1 MLINVSEL
9 FSCQGKVK
17 TYTQSLEMEQFQG
30 PAGCYE
36 IVKKEPVVLQITHL
50 KERKLKV
57 QGEENL
63 TLLMPCDRCLTLVQM
78 PFHLLIDE
86 ELDMNQSHEERVEAL
101 DEQPYISGYDLDV
114 DQLIKSLLIT
124 ELPMKVLCK
133 EDCKGLCDQCG
144 KNRNLGVCGCEN
156 RPSDPRMAAIQDI
169 FKQFKEV

>member
-1 MLINVSEL
+1 MLINLSEL
-9 FSCQGKVK
+9 FSCQGKMK

-30 PAGCYE
+30 SFGCYE

-57 QGEENL
+57 QGEGNL
-63 TLLMPCDRCLTLVQM
+63 TLLMPCNRCLTPVQV

-114 DQLIKSLLIT
+114 DQLIKSHLVT

-133 EDCKGLCDQCG
+133 EDCKGLCSQCG
-144 KNRNLGVCGCEN
+144 KNQNLGACSCE
-156 RPSDPRMAAIQDI
+156 SGSADPRMAAIQDI